1 MYKCNHYFLNCK
13 ICDLE
18 WVLWIRD
25 VFVIS
30 DLDVLFAYAKVN
42 IQELL
47 TIYIIY
53 LDC

>member
-18 WVLWIRD
+18 WVLWIRY

-30 DLDVLFAYAKVN
+30 GLGVLFAYAKAN
-42 IQELL
+42 TLELS

-53 LDC
+53 LD